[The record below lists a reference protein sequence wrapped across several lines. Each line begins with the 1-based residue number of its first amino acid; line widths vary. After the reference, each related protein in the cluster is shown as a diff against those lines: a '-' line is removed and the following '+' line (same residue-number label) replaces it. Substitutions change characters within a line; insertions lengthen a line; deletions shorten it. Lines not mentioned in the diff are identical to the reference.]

1 MTIIERLPLIE
12 DLAPEPAVSKMTSA
26 GPAKVAADEPGPV
39 DFDIERVVWDA
50 EYRETIIQM
59 LNVSA
64 PD

>member
-1 MTIIERLPLIE
+1 
-12 DLAPEPAVSKMTSA
+12 MTSA